1 MEEFVKLLI
10 DNGISVFCVAAFI
23 YYIFTDKKQSNEI
36 MEKMSD
42 TLTAIQVSLQ
52 QLNDRISILEN
63 KKTKKVKDEK

>member
-1 MEEFVKLLI
+1 MEDFVKLLI

-52 QLNDRISILEN
+52 QLNDRIAILEN
-63 KKTKKVKDEK
+63 KRNKKKEEK

>member
-1 MEEFVKLLI
+1 MEDFVKLLI
-10 DNGISVFCVAAFI
+10 DNGISVFCVAAFV

-52 QLNDRISILEN
+52 QLNDRIAILEN
-63 KKTKKVKDEK
+63 KRNKKKEDK